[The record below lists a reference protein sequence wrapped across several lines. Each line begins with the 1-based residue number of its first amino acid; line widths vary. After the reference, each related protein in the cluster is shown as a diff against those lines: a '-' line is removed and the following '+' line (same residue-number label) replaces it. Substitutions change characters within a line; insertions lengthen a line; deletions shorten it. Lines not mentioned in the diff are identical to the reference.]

1 MNTTALHPSPLR
13 QPRRSVVGL
22 LFGSMLVGAA
32 MLAAPAIA
40 QNEHKHDHAPATAT
54 AARTTVPAKRFAT
67 DDALRKGMAS
77 IASIVARPAKEIQEA
92 SLKGP
97 AYLEMAGQ
105 VEEQVAYI
113 IKNCKLEPK
122 ADHTLHE
129 IIFDVNQSVGLMRRN
144 SVEIQRTGVLAL
156 NQALRNYAKYFDHPG
171 WTGPQ

>member
-1 MNTTALHPSPLR
+1 MNRTALPPSPLL
-13 QPRRSVVGL
+13 QSRRSVIGL
-22 LFGSMLVGAA
+22 LLGSMLVGAA
-32 MLAAPAIA
+32 MVATPALA
-40 QNEHKHDHAPATAT
+40 QNEHKHEHASAPAAS
-54 AARTTVPAKRFAT
+54 ARTTAPAKKFVT

-77 IASIVARPAKEIQEA
+77 IASIVAKPAKEIQEA

-97 AYLEMAGQ
+97 AYLEMARQVEGQ
-105 VEEQVAYI
+105 VADI

-129 IIFDVNQSVGLMRRN
+129 IIFDVNQSIGLMRRN